1 MCPVCVQQ
9 RMFAILIR
17 TATLLQIFE
26 KVLVFYYII
35 CTKINLIYKRKM
47 MGININI
54 KYKRNKG

>member
-1 MCPVCVQQ
+1 MCPVCVRQ
-9 RMFAILIR
+9 RMFAILIH